1 MMPKPQNEAP
11 NRPSW
16 RSRPGTSTCQELPDE
31 DSGRSV
37 SSGPKKSRYSSGI
50 STPNSI
56 WSLERSVWRAYRPK
70 TSAVSE
76 RNGDKEGS

>member
-11 NRPSW
+11 NRASW
-16 RSRPGTSTCQELPDE
+16 SRSPGTSTCQELPDE
-31 DSGRSV
+31 DSGSPV

-50 STPNSI
+50 STPKSI

-76 RNGDKEGS
+76 SRADKESS